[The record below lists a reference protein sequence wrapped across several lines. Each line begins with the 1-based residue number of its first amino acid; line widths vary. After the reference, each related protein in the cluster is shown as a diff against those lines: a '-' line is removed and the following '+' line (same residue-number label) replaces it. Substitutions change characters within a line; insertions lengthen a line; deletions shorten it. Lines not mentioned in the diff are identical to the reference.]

1 MFYSESAIEMSNRH
15 IKVPKIVLGPLFP
28 TRNMICSNKLKILT
42 FFYSNEINVIKT
54 RMNMY

>member
-15 IKVPKIVLGPLFP
+15 IKVPKIVLGRLFP
-28 TRNMICSNKLKILT
+28 IRNIICSNKLKILT
-42 FFYSNEINVIKT
+42 FFYSNAINVIKT

>member
-28 TRNMICSNKLKILT
+28 VRNIISSNMMIISIFFHVNK
-42 FFYSNEINVIKT
+42 INVVKAT
-54 RMNMY
+54 MNMY

>member
-15 IKVPKIVLGPLFP
+15 IRVPKIVLGPFFP
-28 TRNMICSNKLKILT
+28 IRNMICSNKLKIST